1 MKLSERVKKQN
12 LNNINGGNKMNQ
24 VVLVGR
30 LTKDPE
36 LKYIPGTGTAIAS
49 FTIAIDRNYVN
60 KDGKRETDFIPIEV
74 IGKSAEYCANYIT
87 KGKLVALEGNIRVDN
102 YQTQSGEKRTFTKV
116 STRAVQSLESK
127 SKSSNSYKESVQDE
141 TIGLDPQG
149 FEIIDDDE
157 LPF

>member
-1 MKLSERVKKQN
+1 
-12 LNNINGGNKMNQ
+12 MNQ

-30 LTKDPE
+30 LTRDPE
-36 LKYIPGTGTAIAS
+36 LKYIPWTGTAVSS
-49 FTIAIDRNYVN
+49 FTIAVDRNYIN
-60 KDGKRETDFIPIEV
+60 KEGKRDTDFIPIEV

-102 YQTQSGEKRTFTKV
+102 YKTQSGEKRTFIKV
-116 STRAVQSLESK
+116 STKSVQSLESK
-127 SKSSNSYKESVQDE
+127 SKSSNSYKESVQDG

-157 LPF
+157 LAF

>member
-1 MKLSERVKKQN
+1 
-12 LNNINGGNKMNQ
+12 MNQ

-30 LTKDPE
+30 LTRDPE
-36 LKYIPGTGTAIAS
+36 LKYILGTGTAVAS
-49 FTIAIDRNYVN
+49 FTIAVDRNYIN
-60 KDGKRETDFIPIEV
+60 KDGKRDTDFIPIEV

-116 STRAVQSLESK
+116 STKSVQSLESK
-127 SKSSNSYKESVQDE
+127 SKSNNSYKESVQDG

>member
-1 MKLSERVKKQN
+1 
-12 LNNINGGNKMNQ
+12 MNQ

-30 LTKDPE
+30 LTRDPE
-36 LKYIPGTGTAIAS
+36 LKYIPGTGTAVAS
-49 FTIAIDRNYVN
+49 FTIAIDRNYIN
-60 KDGKRETDFIPIEV
+60 KEGKRDTDFIPIEV
-74 IGKSAEYCANYIT
+74 IGKSAEYCANYII

-116 STRAVQSLESK
+116 STKSVQSLESK
-127 SKSSNSYKESVQDE
+127 SKSSNSYKESIQDE

-149 FEIIDDDE
+149 FEIIDDNE

>member
-1 MKLSERVKKQN
+1 
-12 LNNINGGNKMNQ
+12 MNQ

-30 LTKDPE
+30 LTRDPE
-36 LKYIPGTGTAIAS
+36 LKYIPGTGTAVAS
-49 FTIAIDRNYVN
+49 FTIAVDRNYIN
-60 KDGKRETDFIPIEV
+60 KEGKRDTDFIPIEV

-102 YQTQSGEKRTFTKV
+102 YQTQSGEKRIFTKV
-116 STRAVQSLESK
+116 STKSVQSLESK
-127 SKSSNSYKESVQDE
+127 NKSSNSYKESVQDG

-157 LPF
+157 LQF

>member
-1 MKLSERVKKQN
+1 
-12 LNNINGGNKMNQ
+12 MNQ

-30 LTKDPE
+30 LTRDPE
-36 LKYIPGTGTAIAS
+36 LKYIPGTGTAVAS
-49 FTIAIDRNYVN
+49 FTIAVDRNYIN
-60 KDGKRETDFIPIEV
+60 KEGKRDTDFIPIEV

-116 STRAVQSLESK
+116 STKSVQSLESK
-127 SKSSNSYKESVQDE
+127 SKSSNSYKESVQDGA
-141 TIGLDPQG
+141 IGLDPQG

>member
-1 MKLSERVKKQN
+1 
-12 LNNINGGNKMNQ
+12 
-24 VVLVGR
+24 
-30 LTKDPE
+30 
-36 LKYIPGTGTAIAS
+36 
-49 FTIAIDRNYVN
+49 
-60 KDGKRETDFIPIEV
+60 

-102 YQTQSGEKRTFTKV
+102 YQTQSGEKRIFTKV
-116 STRAVQSLESK
+116 STKSVQSLESK
-127 SKSSNSYKESVQDE
+127 NKSSNSYKESVQDG

>member
-1 MKLSERVKKQN
+1 
-12 LNNINGGNKMNQ
+12 MNQ

-30 LTKDPE
+30 LTRDPE
-36 LKYIPGTGTAIAS
+36 LKYIPGTGTAVAS
-49 FTIAIDRNYVN
+49 FTIAVDRNYIN
-60 KDGKRETDFIPIEV
+60 KEGKRDTDFIPIEV

-87 KGKLVALEGNIRVDN
+87 KGKRVALEGNIRVDN
-102 YQTQSGEKRTFTKV
+102 YQTQSGEKRIFTKV
-116 STRAVQSLESK
+116 STKSVQSLESK
-127 SKSSNSYKESVQDE
+127 NKSSNSYKESVQDG

>member
-1 MKLSERVKKQN
+1 
-12 LNNINGGNKMNQ
+12 MNQ

-30 LTKDPE
+30 LTRDPE
-36 LKYIPGTGTAIAS
+36 LKYIPGTGTAVAS
-49 FTIAIDRNYVN
+49 FTIAVDRNYIN
-60 KDGKRETDFIPIEV
+60 KEGKRDTDFIPIEV
-74 IGKSAEYCANYIT
+74 IGKSAEYCANYII

-116 STRAVQSLESK
+116 STKSVQSLESK

>member
-1 MKLSERVKKQN
+1 
-12 LNNINGGNKMNQ
+12 MNQ

-30 LTKDPE
+30 LTRDPE
-36 LKYIPGTGTAIAS
+36 LKYIPGTGTAVAS
-49 FTIAIDRNYVN
+49 FTIAIDRNYIN
-60 KDGKRETDFIPIEV
+60 KEGKRDTDFIPIEV

-116 STRAVQSLESK
+116 STKSVQSLESK
-127 SKSSNSYKESVQDE
+127 SKSSNSYKESIQDE

-149 FEIIDDDE
+149 FEIIDDNE

>member
-1 MKLSERVKKQN
+1 
-12 LNNINGGNKMNQ
+12 MNQ

-30 LTKDPE
+30 LTRDPE
-36 LKYIPGTGTAIAS
+36 LKYILGTGTAVAS
-49 FTIAIDRNYVN
+49 FTIAVDRNYIN
-60 KDGKRETDFIPIEV
+60 KEGKRDTDFIPIEV

-116 STRAVQSLESK
+116 STKSVQSLESK
-127 SKSSNSYKESVQDE
+127 SKSSNSYKESVQDG

>member
-1 MKLSERVKKQN
+1 
-12 LNNINGGNKMNQ
+12 MNQ

-30 LTKDPE
+30 LTRDPE
-36 LKYIPGTGTAIAS
+36 LKYIPGTGTAVAS
-49 FTIAIDRNYVN
+49 FTIAVDRNYIN
-60 KDGKRETDFIPIEV
+60 KEGKRDTDFIPIEV

-116 STRAVQSLESK
+116 STKSVQSLESK
-127 SKSSNSYKESVQDE
+127 SKSSNSYKENVQDG

>member
-1 MKLSERVKKQN
+1 
-12 LNNINGGNKMNQ
+12 MNQ

-30 LTKDPE
+30 LTRDPE
-36 LKYIPGTGTAIAS
+36 LKYIPGTGTAVAS
-49 FTIAIDRNYVN
+49 FTIAVDRNYIN
-60 KDGKRETDFIPIEV
+60 KDGKRDTDFIPIEV

-102 YQTQSGEKRTFTKV
+102 YQTQSGEKRIFTKV
-116 STRAVQSLESK
+116 STKSVQSLESK
-127 SKSSNSYKESVQDE
+127 SKSNNSYKESVQDE

-149 FEIIDDDE
+149 FEIINDDE

>member
-1 MKLSERVKKQN
+1 
-12 LNNINGGNKMNQ
+12 MNQ

-30 LTKDPE
+30 LTRDQE
-36 LKYIPGTGTAIAS
+36 LKYIPGTGTAVAS
-49 FTIAIDRNYVN
+49 FTIAVDRNYIN
-60 KDGKRETDFIPIEV
+60 KEGKRDTDFIPIEV

-87 KGKLVALEGNIRVDN
+87 KGNLVALEGNIRVDN

-116 STRAVQSLESK
+116 STKSVQSLESK
-127 SKSSNSYKESVQDE
+127 SKSSNSYKESIQDE

-149 FEIIDDDE
+149 FEIIDDNE

>member
-1 MKLSERVKKQN
+1 
-12 LNNINGGNKMNQ
+12 MNQ

-30 LTKDPE
+30 LTRDPE
-36 LKYIPGTGTAIAS
+36 LKYIPGTGTAVAS
-49 FTIAIDRNYVN
+49 FTIAVDRNYIN
-60 KDGKRETDFIPIEV
+60 KEGKRDTDFIPIEV

-87 KGKLVALEGNIRVDN
+87 KGKLVALEGNIRVEN

-116 STRAVQSLESK
+116 STKSVQSLESK
-127 SKSSNSYKESVQDE
+127 SKSSNSYKESVQDG

>member
-1 MKLSERVKKQN
+1 
-12 LNNINGGNKMNQ
+12 MNQ

-30 LTKDPE
+30 LTRDPE
-36 LKYIPGTGTAIAS
+36 LKYIPGTGTAVAS
-49 FTIAIDRNYVN
+49 FTIAVDRNYIN
-60 KDGKRETDFIPIEV
+60 KEGKRDTDFIPIEV

-87 KGKLVALEGNIRVDN
+87 KGKLVALEGNIKVDN

-116 STRAVQSLESK
+116 STKSVQSLESK
-127 SKSSNSYKESVQDE
+127 SKSSNSYKESVQDG

>member
-1 MKLSERVKKQN
+1 
-12 LNNINGGNKMNQ
+12 MNQ

-30 LTKDPE
+30 LTRDPE
-36 LKYIPGTGTAIAS
+36 LKYIPGTGTAVAS
-49 FTIAIDRNYVN
+49 FTIAVDRNYIN
-60 KDGKRETDFIPIEV
+60 KEGKRDTDFIPIEV

-102 YQTQSGEKRTFTKV
+102 YQTQSGEKRPFTKV
-116 STRAVQSLESK
+116 STKSVQSLESK
-127 SKSSNSYKESVQDE
+127 SKSSNSYKESVQDG

>member
-1 MKLSERVKKQN
+1 
-12 LNNINGGNKMNQ
+12 MNQ

-30 LTKDPE
+30 LTRDPE
-36 LKYIPGTGTAIAS
+36 LKYIPGTGTAVAS
-49 FTIAIDRNYVN
+49 FTIAVDRNYIN
-60 KDGKRETDFIPIEV
+60 KEGKRDTDFIPIEV

-116 STRAVQSLESK
+116 STKSVQSLESK
-127 SKSSNSYKESVQDE
+127 NKSSNSYKESVQDE

>member
-1 MKLSERVKKQN
+1 
-12 LNNINGGNKMNQ
+12 MNQ

-30 LTKDPE
+30 LTRDPE
-36 LKYIPGTGTAIAS
+36 LKYIPGTGTAVAS
-49 FTIAIDRNYVN
+49 FTIAVDRNYIN
-60 KDGKRETDFIPIEV
+60 KEGKRDTDFIPIEV

-116 STRAVQSLESK
+116 STKSVQSLESK
-127 SKSSNSYKESVQDE
+127 SKLSNSYKESVQDE

-149 FEIIDDDE
+149 FEIIDDNE

>member
-1 MKLSERVKKQN
+1 
-12 LNNINGGNKMNQ
+12 MNQ

-30 LTKDPE
+30 LTRDPE
-36 LKYIPGTGTAIAS
+36 LKYIPGTGTAVAS
-49 FTIAIDRNYVN
+49 FTIAVDRNYIN
-60 KDGKRETDFIPIEV
+60 KEGKRDTDFIPIEV

-116 STRAVQSLESK
+116 STKSVQSLESK

-149 FEIIDDDE
+149 FEIIDDNE

>member
-1 MKLSERVKKQN
+1 
-12 LNNINGGNKMNQ
+12 MNQ

-30 LTKDPE
+30 LTRDPE
-36 LKYIPGTGTAIAS
+36 LKYIPRTGTAVAS
-49 FTIAIDRNYVN
+49 FTIAVDRNYIN
-60 KDGKRETDFIPIEV
+60 KEGKRDTDFIPIEV

-116 STRAVQSLESK
+116 STKSVQSLESK
-127 SKSSNSYKESVQDE
+127 SKSSNSYKESVQDG

-157 LPF
+157 LPFNLKN

>member
-1 MKLSERVKKQN
+1 
-12 LNNINGGNKMNQ
+12 MNQ

-87 KGKLVALEGNIRVDN
+87 KGKLVELEGNIRVDN

>member
-1 MKLSERVKKQN
+1 
-12 LNNINGGNKMNQ
+12 
-24 VVLVGR
+24 
-30 LTKDPE
+30 
-36 LKYIPGTGTAIAS
+36 LKYIPGTGTAVAS
-49 FTIAIDRNYVN
+49 FTIAVDRNYIN
-60 KDGKRETDFIPIEV
+60 KEGKRDTDFIPIEV

-102 YQTQSGEKRTFTKV
+102 YQTQSGEKRIFTKV
-116 STRAVQSLESK
+116 STKSVQSLESK
-127 SKSSNSYKESVQDE
+127 NKSSNSYKESVQDG

>member
-1 MKLSERVKKQN
+1 
-12 LNNINGGNKMNQ
+12 MNQ

-30 LTKDPE
+30 LTRDPE
-36 LKYIPGTGTAIAS
+36 LKYIPGTGTAVAS
-49 FTIAIDRNYVN
+49 FTIAVDRNYIN
-60 KDGKRETDFIPIEV
+60 KEGKRDTDFIPIEV

-102 YQTQSGEKRTFTKV
+102 YQTQSGEKRIFTKV
-116 STRAVQSLESK
+116 STKSVQSLESK

>member
-1 MKLSERVKKQN
+1 
-12 LNNINGGNKMNQ
+12 MNQ

-30 LTKDPE
+30 LTRDPE
-36 LKYIPGTGTAIAS
+36 LKYIPGAGTAVAS
-49 FTIAIDRNYVN
+49 FTIAVDRNYIN
-60 KDGKRETDFIPIEV
+60 KEGKRDTDFIPIEV

-116 STRAVQSLESK
+116 STKSVQSLESK
-127 SKSSNSYKESVQDE
+127 NKSSNSYKESVQDG

>member
-1 MKLSERVKKQN
+1 
-12 LNNINGGNKMNQ
+12 MNQ

-30 LTKDPE
+30 LTRDPE
-36 LKYIPGTGTAIAS
+36 LKYIPGTGTAVAS
-49 FTIAIDRNYVN
+49 FTIAVDRNYIN
-60 KDGKRETDFIPIEV
+60 KEGKRDTDFIPIEV

-102 YQTQSGEKRTFTKV
+102 YQTQSGEKRIFTKV
-116 STRAVQSLESK
+116 STKSVQSLESK
-127 SKSSNSYKESVQDE
+127 NKSSNSYKESVQDG

-157 LPF
+157 LPFNLKN

>member
-1 MKLSERVKKQN
+1 
-12 LNNINGGNKMNQ
+12 MNQ

-30 LTKDPE
+30 LTRDPE
-36 LKYIPGTGTAIAS
+36 LKYIPGTGTAVAS
-49 FTIAIDRNYVN
+49 FTIAVDRNYIN
-60 KDGKRETDFIPIEV
+60 KEGKIDTDFIPIEV

-116 STRAVQSLESK
+116 STKSVQSLESK
-127 SKSSNSYKESVQDE
+127 SKSNNSYKESVQDG

>member
-1 MKLSERVKKQN
+1 
-12 LNNINGGNKMNQ
+12 MNQ

-30 LTKDPE
+30 LTRDPE
-36 LKYIPGTGTAIAS
+36 LKYIPGTGTAVAS
-49 FTIAIDRNYVN
+49 FTIAVDRNYIN
-60 KDGKRETDFIPIEV
+60 KEGKRDTDFIPIEV
-74 IGKSAEYCANYIT
+74 ICKSAEYCANYIT

-102 YQTQSGEKRTFTKV
+102 YQTQSGEKRIFTKV
-116 STRAVQSLESK
+116 STKSVQSLESK
-127 SKSSNSYKESVQDE
+127 NKSSNSYKESVQDG

>member
-1 MKLSERVKKQN
+1 
-12 LNNINGGNKMNQ
+12 MNQ

-30 LTKDPE
+30 LTRDPE
-36 LKYIPGTGTAIAS
+36 LKYIPGTGTAVAS
-49 FTIAIDRNYVN
+49 FTIAVDRNYIN
-60 KDGKRETDFIPIEV
+60 KEGKRDTDFIPIEV

-102 YQTQSGEKRTFTKV
+102 YQTQSGEKRTFIKV
-116 STRAVQSLESK
+116 STKSVQSLESK
-127 SKSSNSYKESVQDE
+127 SKSSNSYKESVQDG

-157 LPF
+157 LAF

>member
-1 MKLSERVKKQN
+1 
-12 LNNINGGNKMNQ
+12 MNQ
-24 VVLVGR
+24 VALVGR
-30 LTKDPE
+30 LTRDPE
-36 LKYIPGTGTAIAS
+36 LKYIPGTGTAVAS
-49 FTIAIDRNYVN
+49 FTIAVDRNYIN
-60 KDGKRETDFIPIEV
+60 KDGKRDTDFIPIEV

-116 STRAVQSLESK
+116 STKSVQSLESK
-127 SKSSNSYKESVQDE
+127 SKSNNSYKESVQDE

-149 FEIIDDDE
+149 FEIINDDE

>member
-1 MKLSERVKKQN
+1 
-12 LNNINGGNKMNQ
+12 MNQ

-30 LTKDPE
+30 LTRDPE
-36 LKYIPGTGTAIAS
+36 LKYIPGTGTAVAS
-49 FTIAIDRNYVN
+49 FTIAVDRNYIN
-60 KDGKRETDFIPIEV
+60 KEGKRDTDFIPIEV

-87 KGKLVALEGNIRVDN
+87 EGKLVALEGNIRVDN
-102 YQTQSGEKRTFTKV
+102 YQTQSGEKRIFTKV
-116 STRAVQSLESK
+116 STKSVQSLESK
-127 SKSSNSYKESVQDE
+127 NKSSNSYKESVQDG

>member
-1 MKLSERVKKQN
+1 
-12 LNNINGGNKMNQ
+12 MNQ

-30 LTKDPE
+30 LTRDPE
-36 LKYIPGTGTAIAS
+36 LKYIPGTGTAVAS
-49 FTIAIDRNYVN
+49 FTIAVDRNYIN
-60 KDGKRETDFIPIEV
+60 KEGKRDTDFIPIEV

-116 STRAVQSLESK
+116 STKSVQSLESK
-127 SKSSNSYKESVQDE
+127 SKSSNSYKESVQDG

-149 FEIIDDDE
+149 FEIIDDDK

>member
-1 MKLSERVKKQN
+1 
-12 LNNINGGNKMNQ
+12 MNQ

-30 LTKDPE
+30 LTRDPE
-36 LKYIPGTGTAIAS
+36 LKYIPGTGTAVAS
-49 FTIAIDRNYVN
+49 FTIAVDRNYIN
-60 KDGKRETDFIPIEV
+60 KDGKRNTDFIPIEV

-116 STRAVQSLESK
+116 STKSVQSLESK

-149 FEIIDDDE
+149 FEIIDDE

>member
-1 MKLSERVKKQN
+1 
-12 LNNINGGNKMNQ
+12 MNQ

-30 LTKDPE
+30 LTRDPE
-36 LKYIPGTGTAIAS
+36 LKYIPGTGTAVAS
-49 FTIAIDRNYVN
+49 FTIAVDRNYIN
-60 KDGKRETDFIPIEV
+60 KEGKRDTDFIPIEV

-102 YQTQSGEKRTFTKV
+102 YQTQSGEKRIFTKV
-116 STRAVQSLESK
+116 STKSVQSLESK
-127 SKSSNSYKESVQDE
+127 SKSSNSYKESVQDG

>member
-1 MKLSERVKKQN
+1 
-12 LNNINGGNKMNQ
+12 MNQ

-30 LTKDPE
+30 LTRDPE
-36 LKYIPGTGTAIAS
+36 LKYIPGTGTAVAS
-49 FTIAIDRNYVN
+49 FTIAVDRNYIN
-60 KDGKRETDFIPIEV
+60 KDGKRDTDFIPIEV

-102 YQTQSGEKRTFTKV
+102 YQTQSGEKRTFIKV
-116 STRAVQSLESK
+116 STKSVQSLESK
-127 SKSSNSYKESVQDE
+127 SKSSNSYKENVQDG